1 MTTAS
6 YKNYS
11 ALEAAELR
19 VREAGEWLKL
29 EDGLIETIVAPRRI
43 IEVAIPFRRDD
54 GSRDQLTGW
63 RVHHNTTRGPAKGG
77 IRYHHE
83 VNREEV
89 IALAMGMSLKTAIAN
104 LPLGGAKG
112 GVCFNPKD
120 YSIGEIERITRRYVS
135 EISSFL
141 GPDKDVPAPD
151 VGTNSQIMAWIM
163 DQYSTGVGHA
173 TPGVV
178 TGKPIELGGSLG
190 RESATGRGVVEAA
203 ALMLGKM
210 GTSLQG
216 KKIAIQG
223 YGQVGSWAARLAA
236 ARGALIVGLSDVGGT
251 IHSAAGLDLA
261 AIDKAFREGARSVCN
276 TGVGDVVA
284 RGIAGSTAVFTLDC
298 DIVMPCAL
306 GDAVGEE
313 EANSMKAKLVV
324 EGANGPVS
332 SDADQILHD
341 KNILVVP
348 DILANAGGVTVSY
361 FEWLQNSLLESWRI
375 HQINTRLEDILE
387 KGFDTVFRVA
397 VKHNVTP
404 RIAAYIIALKK
415 VAETQSVKEFAIE
428 APQYKQN

>member
-1 MTTAS
+1 MTMAS
-6 YKNYS
+6 YQTYS

-29 EDGLIETIVAPRRI
+29 EDGLIETIVRPRRI

-54 GSRDQLTGW
+54 GTRDQLIGW

-83 VNREEV
+83 VNRDEV
-89 IALAMGMSLKTAIAN
+89 VALAIGMSLKTAIAN

-112 GVCFNPKD
+112 GICFDPKK
-120 YSIGEIERITRRYVS
+120 YSQSEIERITRRYVS

-151 VGTNSQIMAWIM
+151 VGTNAQVMAWVM

-203 ALMLGKM
+203 ALMLAKQ
-210 GTSLQG
+210 GTTLQG
-216 KKIAIQG
+216 KRIAIQG

-251 IHSAAGLDLA
+251 IHDANGLDLTK
-261 AIDKAFREGARSVCN
+261 IDQAFRDGTRSVADCD
-276 TGVGDVVA
+276 VGEVVA
-284 RGIAGSTAVFTLDC
+284 RGEKGSAAVFGLPC

-306 GDAVGEE
+306 GDAVGEA
-313 EANSMKAKLVV
+313 EAQTITAKLVV
-324 EGANGPVS
+324 EGANGPLTPG
-332 SDADQILHD
+332 ADHVLAD
-341 KNILVVP
+341 RGVVVIP
-348 DILANAGGVTVSY
+348 DVYANAGGVTCSY
-361 FEWLQNSLLESWRI
+361 LEQCQNFAHLTWDEDEVNARVIDLMRAAFEKFYAFAQESGLPY
-375 HQINTRLEDILE
+375 RLAASVL
-387 KGFDTVFRVA
+387 G
-397 VKHNVTP
+397 VKT
-404 RIAAYIIALKK
+404 IADAHRMRGLH
-415 VAETQSVKEFAIE
+415 
-428 APQYKQN
+428 P

>member
-6 YKNYS
+6 YQTYS

-29 EDGLIETIVAPRRI
+29 EDGLIETIVRPRRI

-54 GSRDQLTGW
+54 GTRDQLIGW

-83 VNREEV
+83 VNRDEV
-89 IALAMGMSLKTAIAN
+89 VALAIGMSLKTAIAN

-112 GVCFNPKD
+112 GICFDPKK
-120 YSIGEIERITRRYVS
+120 YSQSEIERITRRYVS

-151 VGTNSQIMAWIM
+151 VGTNAQVMAWVM

-203 ALMLGKM
+203 ALLLAKQGTTLNGKR
-210 GTSLQG
+210 
-216 KKIAIQG
+216 IAIQG

-251 IHSAAGLDLA
+251 IYDDKGLDLVR
-261 AIDKAFREGARSVCN
+261 IDQAFRDGTRSVADC
-276 TGVGDVVA
+276 GVGEVVA
-284 RGIAGSTAVFTLDC
+284 RGEKGSAAVFGLPC

-306 GDAVGEE
+306 GDAVGEA
-313 EANSMKAKLVV
+313 EAQTIQAKLVV
-324 EGANGPVS
+324 EGANGPLTPG
-332 SDADQILHD
+332 ADHVLAERG
-341 KNILVVP
+341 VVVIP
-348 DILANAGGVTVSY
+348 DVYANAGGVTCSY
-361 FEWLQNSLLESWRI
+361 LEQCQNFAHLTWDEDEVIARVIDLMRAAFEKFYAFAQES
-375 HQINTRLEDILE
+375 RLPYRLAASVL
-387 KGFDTVFRVA
+387 G
-397 VKHNVTP
+397 VKT
-404 RIAAYIIALKK
+404 IADAHRMRGLH
-415 VAETQSVKEFAIE
+415 
-428 APQYKQN
+428 P